1 MNNIDYF
8 IPTRIIFGVG
18 RLKELATIALPGNKA
33 LICVTKDG
41 LMEKLGIQ
49 QNVIE
54 LLKQNNVSAIVFDG
68 VTPNPTRQEV
78 MAASQLAKD
87 NSCDFVIGLG
97 GGSSIDT
104 AKAVSIVMV
113 NSGDLW
119 DYAAAGSG
127 GRKQVNG
134 AVPVVAI
141 STTAGTGTETD
152 PYSVVTNENTG
163 EKLDFTLDEIFPKIS
178 IIDPSLMTSIPRD
191 LTLFQ
196 GFDALFHAAECYVNN
211 GGQNRLLD
219 LYAIDAVDKVT
230 NNLEK
235 VLNDGNDLDARGNI
249 SYAANILC
257 GFTQALGPCTSHHI
271 VAQAL
276 GGLCPQV
283 PHGAAL
289 ILIAKE
295 YYKRVQGFLPKE
307 FDEIGAVMGVS
318 VDVNNPG
325 GAFLSGLTKLMSVT
339 GADQLTMSSFGIS
352 REKLANIA
360 DIAVNTV
367 GLDCDRYTLTEKD
380 VFEILEKSYR

>member
-1 MNNIDYF
+1 MNKIDYY
-8 IPTRIIFGVG
+8 IPTRVIFGTG
-18 RLKELATIALPGNKA
+18 RLRELATITLPGKKA
-33 LICVTKDG
+33 LICVTEDG
-41 LMEKLGIQ
+41 LMAKLGIQ
-49 QNVIE
+49 QKVIE
-54 LLKQNNVSAIVFDG
+54 LLNQNSVSSIVFDG
-68 VTPNPTRQEV
+68 VTPNPTRKGV
-78 MAASQLAKD
+78 MMASQIAKE
-87 NSCDFVIGLG
+87 NHCDFVIGLG

-104 AKAVSIVMV
+104 AKAVSIVMI

-119 DYAAAGSG
+119 DYAAVGSG
-127 GRKQVNG
+127 GRKEVNG

-152 PYSVVTNENTG
+152 PYSVVTNEVTG

-191 LTLFQ
+191 LSLFQ
-196 GFDALFHAAECYVNN
+196 GFDALFHASECYVNN

-230 NNLEK
+230 KNLYG
-235 VLNDGNDLDARGNI
+235 VLINGNDLEARENI

-271 VAQAL
+271 IAQAL
-276 GGLCPQV
+276 GGLFPQV

-295 YYKRVQGFLPKE
+295 YYKRVHAYLPKE
-307 FDEIGAVMGVS
+307 FDEIGKVMGES
-318 VDVNNPG
+318 ININDPG
-325 GAFLSGLTKLMSVT
+325 SSFLSGLTKLMDIT
-339 GADQLTMSSFGIS
+339 GANNIKMSDFGIN
-352 REKLANIA
+352 RDKLKNIA

-367 GLDCDRYTLTEKD
+367 GLDCDRYTLTEHD
-380 VFEILEKSYR
+380 VLEILEKSYR